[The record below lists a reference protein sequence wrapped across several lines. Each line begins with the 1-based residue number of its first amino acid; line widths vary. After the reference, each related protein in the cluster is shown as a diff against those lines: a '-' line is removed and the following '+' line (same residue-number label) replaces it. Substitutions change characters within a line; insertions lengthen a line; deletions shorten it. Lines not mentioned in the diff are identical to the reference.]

1 MSAADLAGKRVLV
14 AEDEFLVVMLFE
26 EILDKLAC
34 RMVGPFATVANA
46 LAAVRDAAM
55 EIDIAVLDVNLRG
68 QKIYP
73 VAEALDARGI
83 PFVLVSGYGRG
94 AVPPDRPHWTVCP
107 KPFNADELVKKLTDA
122 SLARRSCHT

>member
-1 MSAADLAGKRVLV
+1 LSAADLAGKRVLV

-34 RMVGPFATVANA
+34 GMVG
-46 LAAVRDAAM
+46 
-55 EIDIAVLDVNLRG
+55 
-68 QKIYP
+68 
-73 VAEALDARGI
+73 

-107 KPFNADELVKKLTDA
+107 KPFNADDLVNKLTD
-122 SLARRSCHT
+122 SLRARRSRHA